1 METGEGRFQNMVRA
15 GRHRLF
21 ADEPTKMGGIDS
33 GPTPYDLLSIAL
45 GACTSMTLRLYA
57 GHKNIPLGRISVDVA
72 HDKVHAA
79 DCAECAADAS
89 ADAKIDRFT
98 RTIAVDTEV
107 TEELRTK
114 IIEIANKCRVHR
126 TLESS
131 SVVSTSVGT
140 LKEPT
145 ITRS

>member
-1 METGEGRFQNMVRA
+1 
-15 GRHRLF
+15 
-21 ADEPTKMGGIDS
+21 MGGLDS
-33 GPTPYDLLSIAL
+33 GPTPYDFLSIAL

-57 GHKNIPLGRISVDVA
+57 DRKNISPGRVSVDVA
-72 HDKVHAA
+72 HEKVRAV
-79 DCAECAADAS
+79 DCAECAAAAS
-89 ADAKIDRFT
+89 PETKIDRFT

-107 TEELRTK
+107 TEELRSK
-114 IIEIANKCRVHR
+114 IIEIANKCPVHR

-145 ITRS
+145 LARSQSPVQNLAGNKHSLGD